1 MDTAGQAV
9 DNAIDNAV
17 DDALSAAL
25 GSVFDQAAL
34 AMAIVSLKGRWLKVN
49 PALQDFLGYDEADFI
64 RLSARDMTHGYAEIE
79 VEETAF
85 WRRVM
90 QGETRQSFEKPFKRK
105 DGRIVWAS
113 VSGAPLKGAD
123 HKTYLIAHLQDIT
136 EHKLAEQALA
146 ENEQRYRLLAENMS
160 DIVTLHDAQARLL
173 YSSPSFTTNLGY
185 SAEEMQLRPLGS
197 LSYAGDKARVTAA
210 LDEVR
215 SSKRPV
221 TFTYRVQPKDGDYIW
236 LEMTLTPRLSDGE
249 IIGFQTLSRNVSE
262 RVVARQALE
271 RSEAKFRAIFD
282 GQPNAVLYTDAS
294 GRILDSNSAVDLLFG
309 YPPRELVYRNIWI
322 LYAPEVNYKALL
334 KRLDAAPD
342 KTLWELELQFQRRDG
357 NLLPGELTA
366 KALYTANIDAA
377 DTVTIDTVSVDALN
391 DANGNVGEDAQV
403 TGYIWL
409 VRDISER
416 KRAERDLAEA
426 NKRLV
431 SSREEERLHMA
442 RELHDQSVQDLISA
456 NFQLSNIQRS
466 FDALAQ
472 DELLDKLELLRSDIV
487 EVIRQLRGMISDL
500 RPAGLEEFGFEEAF
514 SGFVAKLERS
524 REGKIPKVS
533 LDVYSGVDFLPA
545 PVVIC
550 LFRAAQEALNNTVKH
565 AEAKHVKLRLENV
578 QNSVYLH
585 IEDDGRG
592 FEMPEHISDFLQGE
606 HYGLAGVLERVQ
618 LMGGHMT
625 LRSQRDMGTELAVS
639 IPVKADEEQPGDY
652 RG

>member
-1 MDTAGQAV
+1 
-9 DNAIDNAV
+9 
-17 DDALSAAL
+17 
-25 GSVFDQAAL
+25 
-34 AMAIVSLKGRWLKVN
+34 MAIVSLKGRWLKVN
-49 PALQDFLGYDEADFI
+49 PALQDFLGYDEADFM
-64 RLSARDMTHGYAEIE
+64 RLSTQDMTHGYAEIE
-79 VEETAF
+79 VQEIAF
-85 WRRVM
+85 WRRVV
-90 QGETRQSFEKPFKRK
+90 QGETRQSFETPFKRK
-105 DGRIVWAS
+105 DDRIVWAS
-113 VSGAPLKGAD
+113 VSGAPLKGTD

-160 DIVTLHDAQARLL
+160 DIVTLHDAQGRLL
-173 YSSPSFTTNLGY
+173 YSSPSFTSNLGY
-185 SAEEMQLRPLGS
+185 TTKEMQLKSLGS

-210 LDEVR
+210 LEEVR

-221 TFTYRVQPKDGDYIW
+221 TFTHRVQPKDGDYIW

-249 IIGFQTLSRNVSE
+249 VIGFQSLSRDVSE
-262 RVVARQALE
+262 RVMARQALE

-282 GQPNAVLYTDAS
+282 GQPNAVLYTDAQ

-366 KALYTANIDAA
+366 KALYTENVEAGNGDSISVNATDA
-377 DTVTIDTVSVDALN
+377 TAL
-391 DANGNVGEDAQV
+391 DGVGENAQV

-416 KRAERDLAEA
+416 KRAERDLAAA

-514 SGFVAKLERS
+514 NGFVAKLERS
-524 REGKIPKVS
+524 REGKIPRVS

-578 QNSVYLH
+578 QNSVYLR

-625 LRSQRDMGTELAVS
+625 LRSQRDIGTELAVS